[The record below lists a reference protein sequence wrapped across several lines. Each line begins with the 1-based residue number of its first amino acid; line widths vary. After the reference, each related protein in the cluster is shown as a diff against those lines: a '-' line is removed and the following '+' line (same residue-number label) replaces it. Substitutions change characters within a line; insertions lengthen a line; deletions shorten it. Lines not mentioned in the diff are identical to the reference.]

1 MLDLVTQP
9 AAWISLATL
18 AALEIV
24 LGIDNIVFLT
34 ILAGRLPKEQRPS
47 ARKLG
52 LAFALATRLGLLFAI
67 TWVMG
72 LTRELFAV
80 MGHGFSGRD
89 LILLLGGLFL
99 MAKATFEIHDKLEVR
114 HEAEASSTKGGA
126 TFWFIIAQIGLL
138 DVVFSLDS
146 VITAVGMAQHLAI
159 MVTAMIIAVAIMLVF
174 AGQIGEFVERHPTM
188 KMLALSFLI
197 LIGVTLVA
205 EGLGK
210 HIEKGYIYFAMAFSF
225 VVEILNMR
233 IRRAREAPV
242 ALHHRFESE
251 DH

>member
-1 MLDLVTQP
+1 MLLHLETWP
-9 AAWISLATL
+9 AVEDYLRRSRG
-18 AALEIV
+18 IV
-24 LGIDNIVFLT
+24 VPIGSTEQHGPNGLIGTDAICAEVVARGLGE
-34 ILAGRLPKEQRPS
+34 A
-47 ARKLG
+47 
-52 LAFALATRLGLLFAI
+52 
-67 TWVMG
+67 
-72 LTRELFAV
+72 
-80 MGHGFSGRD
+80 
-89 LILLLGGLFL
+89 
-99 MAKATFEIHDKLEVR
+99 
-114 HEAEASSTKGGA
+114 AEALVAPT
-126 TFWFIIAQIGLL
+126 I
-138 DVVFSLDS
+138 
-146 VITAVGMAQHLAI
+146 AVGMAQHLAI